1 MNQLLKLEAF
11 ALFMVSGYFLIN
23 IDFGINVWLLFLLF
37 FSPDIS
43 MLGYLHNAKTGAFLY
58 NLFHHKFIAAVFLSL
73 GYFLDYNYLLLTGLI
88 LFSHASFDRIFG
100 YGLKYPD
107 SFKHTHLGWMK

>member
-11 ALFMVSGYFLIN
+11 ALFILSGYFLIK
-23 IDFGINVWLLFLLF
+23 IDFGVNGWILFFLFL
-37 FSPDIS
+37 SPDIS
-43 MLGYLHNAKTGAFLY
+43 MLGYLHNTKTGAFFY
-58 NLFHHKFIAAVFLSL
+58 NLFHHKFISTIFLAS
-73 GYFLDYNYLLLTGLI
+73 GYFLKLDYFLLTGLI

-107 SFKHTHLGWMK
+107 SFKHTHLGWLK